1 MIFEIQTLIAVVIV
15 LGALAYAGT
24 LIRKKVRAFSP
35 RKSCGDD
42 CGCSSNSTKAVQ

>member
-1 MIFEIQTLIAVVIV
+1 MLDIQTLIAGLIV

-35 RKSCGDD
+35 KKGCGDD
-42 CGCSSNSTKAVQ
+42 CGCGSNSKKAVQ